1 NEIIVGIAAIKFVC
15 VAINST
21 SSLIVDECERTISIP
36 EAINAVNDSIFCMT
50 ETIID
55 ATPAIISGTQIIVSV
70 MEMII
75 SGTETI
81 ICAFLMGFFAA
92 QIVISAAE
100 KTAGAVPA
108 GPLLVGKMASAEGV
122 DDSVRPID
130 ARATAAR

>member
-1 NEIIVGIAAIKFVC
+1 MDLSKA
-15 VAINST
+15 
-21 SSLIVDECERTISIP
+21 D
-36 EAINAVNDSIFCMT
+36 
-50 ETIID
+50 TII
-55 ATPAIISGTQIIVSV
+55 S
-70 MEMII
+70 
-75 SGTETI
+75 
-81 ICAFLMGFFAA
+81 AFLTGFFAA